1 MIRTALGLAGVLSAL
16 AGALMVVPAVSAEG
30 NSDDSVLI
38 ISRER
43 LEVATRCEIGV
54 YLNDQLSGRLF
65 QEQSTSFNL
74 PPGPVD
80 VRLRLLPGQAPGC
93 SPGIENQRN
102 TRLNLR
108 AGEINKYRIAMDHTG
123 LTLKRAILG
132 Y

>member
-1 MIRTALGLAGVLSAL
+1 MIRAALGLVGLL
-16 AGALMVVPAVSAEG
+16 AVVPAASAEG
-30 NSDDSVLI
+30 NSDYSVLI

-43 LEVATRCEIGV
+43 LEVATSCEIGV
-54 YLNDQLSGRLF
+54 YLNDQLSGRVF

-93 SPGIENQRN
+93 LPGVEDQRS
-102 TRLNLR
+102 TRLNLQ
-108 AGEINKYRIAMDHTG
+108 AGQINKYRIAMGQNG
-123 LTLKRAILG
+123 LVLKRASLG

>member
-1 MIRTALGLAGVLSAL
+1 MGKAAIGLLGLLGLFSNVPL
-16 AGALMVVPAVSAEG
+16 ASAEG
-30 NSDDSVLI
+30 PSDYSVLI

-43 LEVATRCEIGV
+43 LEVATTCEIGI

-80 VRLRLLPGQAPGC
+80 IRLRLQPGQAPGC
-93 SPGIENQRN
+93 LNGIEKQQAQR
-102 TRLNLR
+102 LSLR
-108 AGEINKYRIAMDHTG
+108 AGEISKYRIAMDQNG
-123 LTLKRAILG
+123 LYLKKAGLG